1 VLRRMERSAVHLL
14 RKRGKSLRAIAA
26 ELGHSK
32 TTIARA
38 LSEPVDQ
45 PPTRRQRVSL
55 VDPWRSQIG
64 EWLSQRPLR
73 LGQLCQHRRPAHAR
87 YHVWGSSTRV
97 QPPRLCSTFTCL
109 PPHCTPGYPH
119 ELSRVN

>member
-1 VLRRMERSAVHLL
+1 MERSAVRLL

-45 PPTRRQRVSL
+45 PTPRRQRVSR
-55 VDPWRSQIG
+55 VDPWRSQIS
-64 EWLSQRPLR
+64 EWLRQGLSGVRMLE
-73 LGQLCQHRRPAHAR
+73 LAR
-87 YHVWGSSTRV
+87 DDLEQPFRGCDSVWRAAVRQSRTR
-97 QPPRLCSTFTCL
+97 
-109 PPHCTPGYPH
+109 
-119 ELSRVN
+119 

>member
-1 VLRRMERSAVHLL
+1 MERSAVHLL

-45 PPTRRQRVSL
+45 PPSRRQRVSL
-55 VDPWRSQIG
+55 VDPWRNQIAEWVRQGLSGVRMLELARDDVEQPYRGCDSVWRAAGRG
-64 EWLSQRPLR
+64 EGLV
-73 LGQLCQHRRPAHAR
+73 GGDGAA
-87 YHVWGSSTRV
+87 VAERV
-97 QPPRLCSTFTCL
+97 
-109 PPHCTPGYPH
+109 
-119 ELSRVN
+119 